1 VLSAGQVSLGTAP
14 ARVDAGGRFTIT
26 GITAARYRV
35 QATISGPSGWMLA
48 SSVVSGRDVLD
59 TPLDLRQSV
68 DGAVVT
74 FTDRPGEL
82 SGVVRD
88 SAGKLISGHTVI
100 LFAAERTLWT
110 PMSRRI
116 RAVTSAA
123 DGTFLFRMV
132 APGEYWLAAVSDVD
146 DGEWYDP
153 ALLERLVTSCAVK
166 KSISEEEKKTLDVR
180 IPSP

>member
-1 VLSAGQVSLGTAP
+1 MSLATAP
-14 ARVDAGGRFTIT
+14 ARVDAAGRFTIT

-35 QATISGPSGWMLA
+35 QASISGPSGWMLA
-48 SSVVSGRDVLD
+48 SSVASGRDVLD
-59 TPLDLRQSV
+59 TPLDLRQGV
-68 DGAVVT
+68 DGVVVT
-74 FTDRPGEL
+74 FTDRPAEL

-88 SAGKLISGHTVI
+88 SAGKPISAYTVI

-116 RAVTSAA
+116 RAVPSAT
-123 DGTFLFRMV
+123 DGSFLFRMV
-132 APGEYWLAAVSDVD
+132 APGEYWLAAVADVD

-153 ALLERLVTSCAVK
+153 VLLERLLTSSAVK
-166 KSISEEEKKTLDVR
+166 TTISEDEKKTLDVR

>member
-1 VLSAGQVSLGTAP
+1 
-14 ARVDAGGRFTIT
+14 
-26 GITAARYRV
+26 
-35 QATISGPSGWMLA
+35 MLA

-88 SAGKLISGHTVI
+88 SAGKPMSAQTVI

-110 PMSRRI
+110 PTSRRI
-116 RAVTSAA
+116 RAVPSTA
-123 DGTFLFRMV
+123 DGRFLFRMV
-132 APGEYWLAAVSDVD
+132 APGEYWLAAVADVD
-146 DGEWYDP
+146 DGEWYD
-153 ALLERLVTSCAVK
+153 AVLLERLLTGAAVK
-166 KSISEEEKKTLDVR
+166 TTISEGEKKTQDLR

>member
-1 VLSAGQVSLGTAP
+1 V
-14 ARVDAGGRFTIT
+14 VDAAGRFTIT
-26 GITAARYRV
+26 GITAAKYRV
-35 QATISGPSGWMLA
+35 QANISGPSGWMLA
-48 SSVVSGRDVLD
+48 TSVVSGRDVLD

-88 SAGKLISGHTVI
+88 SSGKPIAAHTVI
-100 LFAAERTLWT
+100 LFAAERSLWT
-110 PMSRRI
+110 PGSRRI
-116 RAVTSAA
+116 RAVPSAS

-132 APGEYWLAAVSDVD
+132 PPGEYWIAAVADVD

-153 ALLERLVTSCAVK
+153 VLLEHLATSSAVK
-166 KSISEEEKKTLDVR
+166 TTILEGGKKTLDVR